1 MIATGRSISHGRE
14 KANYDANKVIEDV
27 KVATGLCRHNLY
39 GDSPLEVVEEMRDIM
54 LNYKPNIKKGYFDF
68 VITLSEEDADKVT
81 TLEQG
86 QKIVE
91 EFMSR
96 MMIQQIGLQEMEYKQ
111 LQWIAWQHDCTD
123 NNKTLKHWHILANRV
138 LPNGML
144 LSDSYV
150 GMKAAKVANEMSRR
164 YGFSNAMDI
173 SRRNKNEIR
182 QLAFDALRDLPHFSY
197 EGFKIAMAKRGVV
210 IRDALNSRGQLQGF
224 YFTAKSG
231 TEYKASEIDRSFTLK
246 RIRNT
251 YHRLQQNKN
260 ERKNYWDNSQVYLH
274 QPKAVAS
281 KSMRYPSQQAAPN
294 NSTRNAEN
302 EVCGSSGKSWNDMT
316 DEEKRLASKGLS
328 I

>member
-1 MIATGRSISHGRE
+1 MIATGRSISHGWE

-27 KVATGLCRHNLY
+27 KVAMELCRHNVY
-39 GDSPLEVVEEMRDIM
+39 GGNPLEVVEEMRDVM
-54 LNYKPNIKKGYFDF
+54 FNFRPNIKKGYFDF

-81 TLEQG
+81 TLKQG

-91 EFMSR
+91 EFMRR
-96 MMIQQIGLQEMEYKQ
+96 MLIQQIGLQDMEYKQ
-111 LQWIAWQHDCTD
+111 LQWVAWQHDCTD
-123 NNKTLKHWHILANRV
+123 NNKRLKHWHILANRV

-150 GMKAAKVANEMSRR
+150 GMKAAKVANEISRR
-164 YGFSNAMDI
+164 YGLSNAMEI

-182 QLAFDALRDLPHFSY
+182 QIAFDALRDLSHFSY
-197 EGFKIAMAKRGVV
+197 EGFKIAMAERGVV

-231 TEYKASEIDRSFTLK
+231 TEYKASEIDRCFTLK

-251 YHRLQQNKN
+251 YHRLHQNRY
-260 ERKNYWDNSQVYLH
+260 ERKNYQNNSQVYLQ
-274 QPKAVAS
+274 QPKATAARPVRFS
-281 KSMRYPSQQAAPN
+281 GQQVISSN
-294 NSTRNAEN
+294 NTRNAES
-302 EVCGSSGKSWNDMT
+302 EVGGSFRKRWDDTT

>member
-14 KANYDANKVIEDV
+14 KANYDAKKIIEDV
-27 KVATGLCRHNLY
+27 KVATELCRHNVY
-39 GDSPLEVVEEMRDIM
+39 GGNSLEVVEEMRDIM

-96 MMIQQIGLQEMEYKQ
+96 IMIHQIGLQEMEYKQ

-123 NNKTLKHWHILANRV
+123 NNKKLKHWHILANRV
-138 LPNGML
+138 LPNGKL

-150 GMKAAKVANEMSRR
+150 GMKAAKVANEMSRQ
-164 YGFSNAMDI
+164 YGLSNAMEI
-173 SRRNKNEIR
+173 SRRNKNKIR
-182 QLAFDALRDLPHFSY
+182 QIAFDALRDLPHFSY
-197 EGFKIAMAKRGVV
+197 EGFKIAMAERGVV
-210 IRDALNSRGQLQGF
+210 IRDALNSKGQLQVF
-224 YFTAKSG
+224 YFKAKSG
-231 TEYKASEIDRSFTLK
+231 TEYKASEIDRCFTLK

-260 ERKNYWDNSQVYLH
+260 ERKNYQNNSQVYL
-274 QPKAVAS
+274 QRPKA
-281 KSMRYPSQQAAPN
+281 AAARSVRFSGLPVISSN
-294 NSTRNAEN
+294 NTRNAES
-302 EVCGSSGKSWNDMT
+302 EVGGSFGKSWDDMT

>member
-27 KVATGLCRHNLY
+27 KVAKELCRHNVY
-39 GDSPLEVVEEMRDIM
+39 GGNPLEVVEEMRDIM

-68 VITLSEEDADKVT
+68 VITPSEEDADKVT

-91 EFMSR
+91 EFMR
-96 MMIQQIGLQEMEYKQ
+96 RIMIQQIGLQEMEYKQ

-123 NNKTLKHWHILANRV
+123 NNNKLKHWHILANRV

-150 GMKAAKVANEMSRR
+150 GMKAAKVANEMSRQ
-164 YGFSNAMDI
+164 YGLSNAMDI
-173 SRRNKNEIR
+173 SRRNKNGIR
-182 QLAFDALRDLPHFSY
+182 QIAFDALRDLPHFSY
-197 EGFKIAMAKRGVV
+197 EGFKIAMAERGVV

-231 TEYKASEIDRSFTLK
+231 TEYKASEIDRCLTLK
-246 RIRNT
+246 RIKNT
-251 YHRLQQNKN
+251 YQRLQQNKN
-260 ERKNYWDNSQVYLH
+260 ERKNYQNNSQVYL
-274 QPKAVAS
+274 QRPKAAAS
-281 KSMRYPSQQAAPN
+281 RSVRFSGQQVISSN
-294 NSTRNAEN
+294 NTRNAES
-302 EVCGSSGKSWNDMT
+302 EVGGSFGKCWDDMT